1 MPGMLKIAEESREDT
16 VSDRENRTREGQT
29 PTKSELK
36 GFQNTG
42 VSDNN
47 LLQMQ
52 EVSVLD
58 IANRE
63 SMDLDRDSVEATR
76 RTPVQGFGST
86 EEDLPD
92 KPPETA
98 NNTINEEDV
107 LEEVESKGD

>member
-1 MPGMLKIAEESREDT
+1 MFKINEDSREDT
-16 VSDRENRTREGQT
+16 VSDRGNETREKS
-29 PTKSELK
+29 PTHSEFK
-36 GFQNTG
+36 GFQATG

-63 SMDLDRDSVEATR
+63 SMDLDRDSVEAQQR
-76 RTPVQGFGST
+76 RTPVQDFGSA
-86 EEDLPD
+86 EESPE

-98 NNTINEEDV
+98 NNTNDEDAVKEED
-107 LEEVESKGD
+107 